1 MSPTTTSL
9 YSKKEFIYECC
20 LRGLQGSLSN
30 PSQQVSIASI
40 VRDAE
45 RLWQE
50 LQEWEQQ
57 NPSSD
62 DE

>member
-1 MSPTTTSL
+1 MSPRPTTL

-30 PSQQVSIASI
+30 PAQQVSVASI

-45 RLWQE
+45 KLWHE

-57 NPSSD
+57 NSESD

>member
-1 MSPTTTSL
+1 MSPRATSL

-30 PSQQVSIASI
+30 PNQQASIASI

-45 RLWQE
+45 KLWHE

-57 NPSSD
+57 NPELD
-62 DE
+62 DT

>member
-1 MSPTTTSL
+1 MSSRSASY
-9 YSKKEFIYECC
+9 YSKKEFIYECS

-45 RLWQE
+45 KLWEE

-57 NPSSD
+57 NAD
-62 DE
+62 RENE

>member
-1 MSPTTTSL
+1 MSQRATTI
-9 YSKKEFIYECC
+9 YNKKEFIYECC

-30 PSQQVSIASI
+30 PNQQVSIASI
-40 VRDAE
+40 VRNAE
-45 RLWQE
+45 KLWEE

-57 NPSSD
+57 NPTPG